1 MALRNPRHL
10 VGSAWLSFVKA
21 ELAAANIIPEVLGSG
36 ALKLCHGTTRII
48 TTELR
53 YLDPRDLSDLLAGRV
68 SR

>member
-1 MALRNPRHL
+1 MALRNPRHV
-10 VGSAWLSFVKA
+10 VGGAWLAYVRK
-21 ELAAANIIPEVLGSG
+21 ELAKAGIVPEVLASG
-36 ALKLCHGTTRII
+36 AYKLCHGTTRII